1 MAEHELH
8 LPGTAESVDADAG
21 SIVFRHCNYDHQGG
35 DFTMLSYLKVFE
47 KVIAYT
53 LIGLM
58 ALVLLLT
65 TVELAWI
72 IVQDII
78 SPPLFLLEVDELL
91 DIFGVFLL
99 VLIGVE
105 LIDTIR
111 KTYLTENVIHVE
123 VVVAV
128 AIIAIAR
135 KVITLD
141 FKDVSG
147 VTVLG
152 VAAIIISLSAGYY
165 LLRRSR

>member
-1 MAEHELH
+1 
-8 LPGTAESVDADAG
+8 
-21 SIVFRHCNYDHQGG
+21 
-35 DFTMLSYLKVFE
+35 MLSYLKKFE

-78 SPPLFLLEVDELL
+78 SPPLFLLEVEELL
-91 DIFGVFLL
+91 DIFGLFLL
-99 VLIGVE
+99 ILIGVE

-141 FKDVSG
+141 FKELSG

>member
-1 MAEHELH
+1 
-8 LPGTAESVDADAG
+8 
-21 SIVFRHCNYDHQGG
+21 
-35 DFTMLSYLKVFE
+35 MLSYLKKFE

-72 IVQDII
+72 IMQDII
-78 SPPLFLLEVDELL
+78 SPPLFLLEVEELL
-91 DIFGVFLL
+91 DIFGLFLL
-99 VLIGVE
+99 ILIGVE

-141 FKDVSG
+141 FKELSG